1 MDLPKLTS
9 IDVGDSAFAWS
20 SLSLK
25 TFGGSDA
32 GCSFLYA
39 YSIILEGC

>member
-20 SLSLK
+20 SLTLKSQSLN
-25 TFGGSDA
+25 
-32 GCSFLYA
+32 
-39 YSIILEGC
+39 IE